1 MNTVPSPGPGAASGA
16 APAHGPLAGSRNALL
31 VALVMLL
38 PLLVFRETALS
49 VADIWQR
56 SETFAH
62 GFLILPISLWL
73 VWRERAAL
81 QQLPLQPCWPALLLL
96 AACGAA
102 WLLADLAE
110 VGIVRQYAL
119 AAMLPLTVLAVL
131 GKRIA
136 GALLFPLAF
145 ILFAVPVGESL
156 VPPLIDL
163 TANFTVDALRL
174 TGIPVLRDGNNFSI
188 PSGNWS
194 VVDACSGLRY
204 LISSITLGCLF
215 AYLTYRSAW
224 RRALFILA
232 SIAVPIVANGVRAYM
247 IVMIGHLSGMTL
259 AVGVDHLI
267 YGWVFFGVVM
277 LLLFWVGSFWREDR
291 PAAAAPPQE
300 PARGEVVAVHAPAAA
315 PASPLSLPRLAGVA
329 LALAAVIGIYPA
341 YGAWLDQTA
350 AVAPVQLA
358 FQSASPTAPAFT
370 DWEPDFAPAS
380 AILRGFFQ
388 AGTAPVGME
397 VRYYRETSGSPR
409 LISSVNRLGRQL
421 SGLREVSTEPRTE
434 TVAGRTFTLSE
445 TVLTDGVAGARTL
458 VWHWYWI
465 GGELTTNNYVGK
477 LLQAKQKLLTGSGD
491 GAVLMVFSQY
501 DGNPD
506 NARRAL
512 REFLNGNLAALDKA
526 LAANRRP

>member
-1 MNTVPSPGPGAASGA
+1 MNTLPSTGPAAAPGAAKPQGL
-16 APAHGPLAGSRNALL
+16 LAGARNALL

-38 PLLVFRETALS
+38 PLLVFHETALS
-49 VADIWQR
+49 VAEIWER

-131 GKRIA
+131 GRRIA

-204 LISSITLGCLF
+204 LISSVTLGCLF
-215 AYLTYRSAW
+215 AYLSYRTAW
-224 RRALFILA
+224 RRAAFVLA
-232 SIAVPIVANGVRAYM
+232 SILVPIAANGVRAYL
-247 IVMIGHLSGMTL
+247 IVMMGHLSGMTV

-267 YGWVFFGVVM
+267 YGWLFFGIVM
-277 LLLFWVGSFWREDR
+277 LLLFWIGSFWREDGQAAASAQPAGQ
-291 PAAAAPPQE
+291 PAAALAVRPLLGGAAAVLAVLLAWPALASRAGQSAPVA
-300 PARGEVVAVHAPAAA
+300 PAVTLALASPTPAAA
-315 PASPLSLPRLAGVA
+315 EFT
-329 LALAAVIGIYPA
+329 
-341 YGAWLDQTA
+341 AWQ
-350 AVAPVQLA
+350 
-358 FQSASPTAPAFT
+358 
-370 DWEPDFAPAS
+370 PDYAPAS
-380 AILRGFFQ
+380 GTLRQFFS
-388 AGTAPVGME
+388 GTPPVGLTLLFYRDAPGSAKL
-397 VRYYRETSGSPR
+397 VSSTNRIGQQKAAYRENSADLRDESFGGRHMAVREAMLGHEGRR
-409 LISSVNRLGRQL
+409 L
-421 SGLREVSTEPRTE
+421 
-434 TVAGRTFTLSE
+434 
-445 TVLTDGVAGARTL
+445 L
-458 VWHWYWI
+458 VWQWYWVN
-465 GGELTTNNYVGK
+465 GSMTSSNYVGK
-477 LLQAKQKLLTGSGD
+477 LLQIKGKLLSGNGD
-491 GAVLMVFSQY
+491 GAAVMVFAAY
-501 DGNPD
+501 DDDPAVARAAMRAFLDRNLAPLDQALAG
-506 NARRAL
+506 ARR
-512 REFLNGNLAALDKA
+512 
-526 LAANRRP
+526 P

>member
-1 MNTVPSPGPGAASGA
+1 MNTVPSPGAGAVPGA

-38 PLLVFRETALS
+38 PLLVFHETALS
-49 VADIWQR
+49 VAEIWQR

-73 VWRERAAL
+73 VWRQRAAL
-81 QQLPLQPCWPALLLL
+81 QQMPLQPCWPALLLL

-215 AYLTYRSAW
+215 AYLSYRTAW
-224 RRALFILA
+224 RRSAFVLA
-232 SIAVPIVANGVRAYM
+232 SILVPIAANGVRAYM
-247 IVMIGHLSGMTL
+247 IVMMGHLSGMTL

-267 YGWVFFGVVM
+267 YGWVFFGIVM
-277 LLLFWVGSFWREDR
+277 LLLFWVGSFWREDGQAAAGA
-291 PAAAAPPQE
+291 PAAGGAALPLPLRPMAGSAAAVLAVLVAWPALAARADQAQPAAPP
-300 PARGEVVAVHAPAAA
+300 ARLV
-315 PASPLSLPRLAGVA
+315 L
-329 LALAAVIGIYPA
+329 
-341 YGAWLDQTA
+341 
-350 AVAPVQLA
+350 
-358 FQSASPTAPAFT
+358 ASPTPPGEPFT
-370 DWEPDFAPAS
+370 AWEPDYAPATS
-380 AILRGFFQ
+380 TLRQFH
-388 AGTAPVGME
+388 AGSQPVGLT
-397 VRYYRETSGSPR
+397 VLFYRDVPGGSRLVSSTNRFSQSKGAYRENSADLRDESFGGRHMAVREAMLGVEGRR
-409 LISSVNRLGRQL
+409 L
-421 SGLREVSTEPRTE
+421 
-434 TVAGRTFTLSE
+434 
-445 TVLTDGVAGARTL
+445 L
-458 VWHWYWI
+458 VWQWYWVN
-465 GGELTTNNYVGK
+465 GSMTSSNYVGK
-477 LLQAKQKLLTGSGD
+477 LLQIKGKLLAGNGD
-491 GAVLMVFSQY
+491 GAAVMVFSPY
-501 DGNPD
+501 DEDPAA
-506 NARRAL
+506 ARAAMRA
-512 REFLNGNLAALDKA
+512 FLDSNLEPLDQA
-526 LAANRRP
+526 LASTRRP